1 MIHISEYWAA
11 MLLLLPLYLSRSL
24 KIWKFEDS
32 HLWVLSGDAKLQFP
46 GELSCNRITRSANDF
61 CSLLLFI
68 HPSSC
73 YCCYWYCY
81 FVIEF
86 KLLLLLLLILL
97 FYYWIELQ
105 PHHKISKLLCQVVH
119 SSNSYCI
126 VIVIVEN
133 DNFSFGLEVEKMPMT
148 IKQSG
153 GEKNRLQTKSFSLP
167 GFCPNSG

>member
-1 MIHISEYWAA
+1 MRSCNFLANWVANHITRSANDFCS
-11 MLLLLPLYLSRSL
+11 LLLFIHPSSYCYCCYWYCY
-24 KIWKFEDS
+24 I
-32 HLWVLSGDAKLQFP
+32 VI
-46 GELSCNRITRSANDF
+46 ELSCNHITRSANDF